1 MQHHPVEFVG
11 HPGHPPP
18 PIGAPVPP
26 MLGAAGA
33 SALPPSIPTPLVVA
47 SLGKRHRFHRISFDL
62 YVKIGCKIFIFN
74 HLCLVLLC
82 DQNSFGRSKIVLV

>member
-11 HPGHPPP
+11 HPGHPPL

-26 MLGAAGA
+26 MLGAVGA
-33 SALPPSIPTPLVVA
+33 SALPPSIPPPPVVA
-47 SLGKRHRFHRISFDL
+47 SLGKTWISFDL

-74 HLCLVLLC
+74 LLAGLQRSLCFEC
-82 DQNSFGRSKIVLV
+82 